1 MTEFG
6 PEHRLATYGTLAP
19 GRGNHHH
26 VSDLAGRWW
35 FTGSANGILYEEGW
49 GSDQGCPGMVP
60 SPEGEAIAVHILE
73 ASDLPAY
80 WDRLDAFEG
89 DEYQRVIVPVKLDGG
104 ETLDCSIYALR
115 RSP

>member
-1 MTEFG
+1 MTKLG
-6 PEHRLATYGTLAP
+6 SEHRLATYGTLAP

-26 VSDLAGRWW
+26 VAALGGRWL
-35 FTGSANGILYEEGW
+35 TGIVTGILYEEGW

-60 SPEGEAIAVHILE
+60 SSEGEAIAVHILE
-73 ASDLPAY
+73 AANLPAH

-89 DEYQRVIVPVKLDGG
+89 EEYQRVIVPVKLESG
-104 ETLDCSIYALR
+104 EMMDCSIYALR

>member
-26 VSDLAGRWW
+26 VSDLAGRW
-35 FTGSANGILYEEGW
+35 FAGSVNGILYEEGW

-60 SPEGEAIAVHILE
+60 SEHGELIAVHILE
-73 ASDLPAY
+73 AADLPAH

-89 DEYQRVIVPVKLDGG
+89 DEYRRVVVPVKLDYG
-104 ETLDCSIYALR
+104 EMMNCSIYALR